1 MLYQKRFT
9 REGENRLEEYCAML
23 PALERTSLSHGMRP
37 TPDLGGMDI
46 SSAFILRERWMHE
59 RASFGKGGANMLCN
73 AKRRA

>member
-1 MLYQKRFT
+1 
-9 REGENRLEEYCAML
+9 ML